1 MARLIPRKQ
10 IEEQQNI
17 SGSLSIQQNVEI
29 GPTKNIIQLVNE
41 LPDVQQNNSSKFNS
55 TNYIF

>member
-1 MARLIPRKQ
+1 MSVFLT
-10 IEEQQNI
+10 E
-17 SGSLSIQQNVEI
+17 QNVEI

-55 TNYIF
+55 TNYILE